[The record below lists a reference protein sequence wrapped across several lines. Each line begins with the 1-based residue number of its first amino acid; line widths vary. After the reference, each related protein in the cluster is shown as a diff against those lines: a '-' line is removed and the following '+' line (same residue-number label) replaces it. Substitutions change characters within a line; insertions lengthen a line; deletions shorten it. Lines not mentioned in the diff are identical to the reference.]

1 MHYLIVLLSITL
13 SLPLWAMSKEASER
27 VCQTNINTLEAAQSS
42 LTGDV
47 QQAFSFVLVQL
58 RDNLE
63 KLKRSGKHEDIYN
76 YRSLCDKG
84 YYAAL
89 WMMESSG
96 ISPKDGVKREEIR
109 EDKDQ
114 PSGVSAVEVSTVDE
128 KTQGSSSDT
137 APVKTPAQVVS
148 LKKKTAKAPKET
160 AKKITQRTEKKKANA
175 KDAKSTSTTA

>member
-1 MHYLIVLLSITL
+1 MRYLVVLLSVIL
-13 SLPLWAMSKEASER
+13 VLPLWAMSKEASER

-42 LTGDV
+42 LTGEV
-47 QQAFSFVLVQL
+47 QQAFSFVLAQL

-96 ISPKDGVKREEIR
+96 ISPKDGVKREDIR

-114 PSGVSAVEVSTVDE
+114 PAGVSAVEVSTVDE
-128 KTQGSSSDT
+128 KSKESSLDNAS
-137 APVKTPAQVVS
+137 VKTPAQVVS
-148 LKKKTAKAPKET
+148 LKKTAKAPKGS
-160 AKKITQRTEKKKANA
+160 AKKITQRTEKKKANV